1 MKPYQKIAKFLF
13 RRTYPFKHTP
23 ECCLMVN
30 PSARHRNLIELL
42 PRTFKEKH
50 LSVHFSERIVEN
62 AFVIQNIPKDKNINI
77 LEVGCTGSKVVLY
90 LTNLGYKVKGID
102 FFDYNVVH
110 PNFTFSK
117 ENFFDQDFRENS
129 FDVVILLSVIEHV
142 GLNAYG
148 ENIVDS
154 EEDYK
159 MTAKIHA
166 ILKPNAVL
174 LLTTPY
180 GNFPSTPN
188 FRVYTQERINA
199 LFKGFQHVECSYY
212 KLENKL
218 YSLRQ
223 QNSNWILCK
232 VKKRVE
238 E

>member
-117 ENFFDQDFRENS
+117 ENFLIR
-129 FDVVILLSVIEHV
+129 ILEKTVLMLS
-142 GLNAYG
+142 YF
-148 ENIVDS
+148 S
-154 EEDYK
+154 
-159 MTAKIHA
+159 
-166 ILKPNAVL
+166 
-174 LLTTPY
+174 
-180 GNFPSTPN
+180 
-188 FRVYTQERINA
+188 R
-199 LFKGFQHVECSYY
+199 
-212 KLENKL
+212 
-218 YSLRQ
+218 
-223 QNSNWILCK
+223 
-232 VKKRVE
+232 
-238 E
+238 